1 MERQGSYVC
10 IDLKSFY
17 ASVECVER
25 GLDPL
30 TTNLVVADET
40 RGDRTICLAVSPSL
54 KALGV
59 RNRCRLFEV
68 PDDLDFIV
76 APPRMQLYIDYAA
89 RIYGIYLQFLSKDD
103 IHVYSIDEAFMD
115 VGPYLGMYGT
125 DARSLGEAMRQEVV
139 NITGIPATC
148 GRGTNLYL
156 AKVALDISAKH
167 RADFFGELTEE
178 SYRATLW
185 DHRPITDFWHV
196 GPGTAARL
204 ARIGVD
210 TMGGVAMTDPEV
222 LYRMF
227 GVDAEILYDH
237 AWGRESVTMAD
248 IKAYRPRTHSV
259 SSGQVLAHDYGY
271 KDALIVAKE
280 MAQAV
285 SLELVQ
291 RGEVASSVSLSV
303 GYHVQDASDSDALHA
318 GAASPASSVR
328 AGTSRSGTSHS
339 GARRAFRGGWTH
351 SSRRLPARTNSSRI
365 ISSLIVECFC
375 EQVHQHALI
384 RRLTVCA
391 DQTEPEQIPGSQLSL
406 FDQHAETIRENRR
419 QIAVSDIK
427 QRFGRNAILRGIDL
441 LPNATARER
450 NTQIGGHRSGE
461 S

>member
-1 MERQGSYVC
+1 MGRQRSYVC

-30 TTNLVVADET
+30 TTNLVVADPART
-40 RGDRTICLAVSPSL
+40 DKTICLAVSPAL
-54 KALGV
+54 KARGV

-68 PDDLDFIV
+68 PDNLEYIV

-115 VGPYLGMYGT
+115 VAPYLGMY
-125 DARSLGEAMRQEVV
+125 DADVRSLGEAMREEIVRA
-139 NITGIPATC
+139 TGIPATC
-148 GRGTNLYL
+148 GRGPNLYL

-167 RADFFGELTEE
+167 RADFFGELTEQ

-210 TMGGVAMTDPEV
+210 TMGGVAMSDPEV

-227 GVDAEILYDH
+227 GVDAEILIDH
-237 AWGRESVTMAD
+237 AWGREPVTMAD
-248 IKAYRPRTHSV
+248 IKAYRPRSHSV
-259 SSGQVLAHDYGY
+259 SSGQVLACDYGY
-271 KDALIVAKE
+271 EDALVVAKE

-291 RGEVASSVSLSV
+291 RGEVAGSVSLAV
-303 GYHVQDASDSDALHA
+303 GYRDQ
-318 GAASPASSVR
+318 GATGGVDNPR
-328 AGTSRSGTSHS
+328 M
-339 GARRAFRGGWTH
+339 ARRLDGALRAHGGAWTH
-351 SSRRLPARTNSSRI
+351 ARRRLPMETNSSRI
-365 ISSLIVECFC
+365 IGELVVECFR
-375 EQVHQHALI
+375 EQVHPRARI

-391 DQTEPEQIPGSQLSL
+391 DQTEPEDAPGRQLSL
-406 FDQHAETIRENRR
+406 FEEQEDLVRENRR
-419 QIAVSDIK
+419 QRTVSDIK

-450 NTQIGGHRSGE
+450 NTQTGGHRSGE